1 MIDLTPV
8 VNAII
13 ALIAAA
19 ISVFLIPWIKEKI
32 EAEKL
37 EQVMGWVTIAVEA
50 AEQIY
55 RESGMGAKK
64 KAYVLDFL
72 AKRGITLDVDSI
84 DAMIESAVLDLKQ

>member
-37 EQVMGWVTIAVEA
+37 EQIMSWVTIAVEA

-72 AKRGITLDVDSI
+72 AKKGITLDVDSI

>member
-1 MIDLTPV
+1 MIDLTPI

-72 AKRGITLDVDSI
+72 AKKGITLDVDSI

>member
-1 MIDLTPV
+1 MTDITPI
-8 VNAII
+8 VNAVI
-13 ALIAAA
+13 ALVAAV
-19 ISVFLIPWIKEKI
+19 ISVFLIPWIKGKI
-32 EAEKL
+32 ETEKL
-37 EQVMGWVTIAVEA
+37 NQIMGWVTIAVEA

-72 AKRGITLDVDSI
+72 SKKGITLDVDSI

>member
-8 VNAII
+8 VNAVI
-13 ALIAAA
+13 ALITAVVSA
-19 ISVFLIPWIKEKI
+19 FLIPWIKEKI

-37 EQVMGWVTIAVEA
+37 EKVMGWVTIAVEA

-72 AKRGITLDVDSI
+72 AKKGITLDVDSI

>member
-13 ALIAAA
+13 ALIAAVVSA
-19 ISVFLIPWIKEKI
+19 FLIPWIKEKI

-37 EQVMGWVTIAVEA
+37 EKVMGWVTIAVEA

-55 RESGMGAKK
+55 RESGMGEKK

-72 AKRGITLDVDSI
+72 AKKGITLDVDSI

>member
-1 MIDLTPV
+1 MTDITPI
-8 VNAII
+8 VNAVI
-13 ALIAAA
+13 ALVAAV
-19 ISVFLIPWIKEKI
+19 ISVFLIPWIKGKI
-32 EAEKL
+32 ETEKL
-37 EQVMGWVTIAVEA
+37 NQIMSWVTIAVEA

-72 AKRGITLDVDSI
+72 AKKGITLDVDSI

>member
-1 MIDLTPV
+1 MIDLTPI
-8 VNAII
+8 VNSII

-37 EQVMGWVTIAVEA
+37 EQIMGWVTIAVEA

-55 RESGMGAKK
+55 RESGMGEKK

-72 AKRGITLDVDSI
+72 AKKGITLDVDSI
-84 DAMIESAVLDLKQ
+84 DAMIESAVLDLKK

>member
-8 VNAII
+8 INAII

-37 EQVMGWVTIAVEA
+37 EQIMGWVTIAVEA

-72 AKRGITLDVDSI
+72 AKKGITLDVDSI

>member
-1 MIDLTPV
+1 MIDLTPI

-37 EQVMGWVTIAVEA
+37 EQIMGWVTIAVEA

-55 RESGMGAKK
+55 RESGMGEKK

-72 AKRGITLDVDSI
+72 AKKGITLDVDSI

>member
-1 MIDLTPV
+1 MIDLTPI

-37 EQVMGWVTIAVEA
+37 EQIMGWVTIAVEA

-55 RESGMGAKK
+55 RESGMGEKK
-64 KAYVLDFL
+64 KAYVRDFL
-72 AKRGITLDVDSI
+72 AKKGCTLDTDSV
-84 DAMIESAVLDLKQ
+84 DAMIESAVLNLKQ

>member
-55 RESGMGAKK
+55 RESGMGEKK

-72 AKRGITLDVDSI
+72 AKKDCTLDTDSV
-84 DAMIESAVLDLKQ
+84 DAMIESAVLNLKQ

>member
-8 VNAII
+8 VNAVI
-13 ALIAAA
+13 ALIAAVVSA
-19 ISVFLIPWIKEKI
+19 FLIPWIKEKI

-37 EQVMGWVTIAVEA
+37 EKVMGWVTIAVEA

-72 AKRGITLDVDSI
+72 AKKGCTLDTDSV

>member
-1 MIDLTPV
+1 MIDLTPI

-37 EQVMGWVTIAVEA
+37 EQIMGWVTIAVEA

-55 RESGMGAKK
+55 RESGMGEKK

-72 AKRGITLDVDSI
+72 AKKGITMDVDSI

>member
-72 AKRGITLDVDSI
+72 AKKGITLDVDSI

>member
-1 MIDLTPV
+1 MTDITPI
-8 VNAII
+8 VNAVIT
-13 ALIAAA
+13 LVVAA
-19 ISVFLIPWIKEKI
+19 ISAFLIPWIKSKI
-32 EAEKL
+32 ETEKL
-37 EQVMGWVTIAVEA
+37 NQIMSWVTIAVEA

-72 AKRGITLDVDSI
+72 AKKGITLDVDSI

>member
-37 EQVMGWVTIAVEA
+37 NQIMGWVTIAVEA

-72 AKRGITLDVDSI
+72 AKKGITLDLDSI

>member
-1 MIDLTPV
+1 MTDITPI
-8 VNAII
+8 VNAVI
-13 ALIAAA
+13 ALVAAV
-19 ISVFLIPWIKEKI
+19 ISAFLIPWIKGKI
-32 EAEKL
+32 ETEKL
-37 EQVMGWVTIAVEA
+37 NQIMSWVTIAVEA

-72 AKRGITLDVDSI
+72 AKKGITLDVDSI

>member
-37 EQVMGWVTIAVEA
+37 EQVIGWVTIAVEA

-72 AKRGITLDVDSI
+72 AKKGITLDVDSI

>member
-37 EQVMGWVTIAVEA
+37 EQIMGWVTIAVEA

-72 AKRGITLDVDSI
+72 AKKGITLDVDSI

>member
-37 EQVMGWVTIAVEA
+37 EQIMGWVTIAVEA

-72 AKRGITLDVDSI
+72 AKKGCTLDADSV
-84 DAMIESAVLDLKQ
+84 DAMIESAVLNLKQ

>member
-19 ISVFLIPWIKEKI
+19 ISVFLIPWIKGKI
-32 EAEKL
+32 ETEKL
-37 EQVMGWVTIAVEA
+37 NQIMGWVTIAVEA

-55 RESGMGAKK
+55 RESGMGEKK

-72 AKRGITLDVDSI
+72 AKKGITLDVDSI